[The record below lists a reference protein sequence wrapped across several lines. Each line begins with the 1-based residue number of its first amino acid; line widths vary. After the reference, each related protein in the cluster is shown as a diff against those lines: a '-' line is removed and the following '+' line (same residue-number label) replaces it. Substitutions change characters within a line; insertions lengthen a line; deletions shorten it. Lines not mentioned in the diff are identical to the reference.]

1 MVTILGAGGAIGSE
15 LVKELTA
22 RNEPIRLVSRNPK
35 LAPGATEAVAA
46 LCLFAGCVANRQ
58 IVYPTSGATGCSPN
72 DIVLSDIATQSSGN
86 NEVQETWNA
95 DCLRQ
100 HFRCTRSR
108 GVTTCQEVTGDLAQP
123 ITRPPIK
130 KDTKPTTSADLTSA
144 ISPLI
149 QQIWD
154 AYQRGDAT
162 AHNAQLTDDYTAV
175 HPDGS
180 VHSRRPTAQEI
191 QAAPIGVH
199 VLSDIRVVPTGSETA
214 LANYLATVEVPGES
228 AKLVRFYVGELWVKQ
243 AGQWKCRYYQATL
256 RK

>member
-1 MVTILGAGGAIGSE
+1 VVL
-15 LVKELTA
+15 
-22 RNEPIRLVSRNPK
+22 
-35 LAPGATEAVAA
+35 A
-46 LCLFAGCVANRQ
+46 LCLFAGCVPNRQ

-72 DIVLSDIATQSSGN
+72 DIVISDIASQSIGN

-100 HFRCTRSR
+100 HFRCARSK

-123 ITRPPIK
+123 ITRPPMK
-130 KDTKPTTSADLTSA
+130 KDARPTTSADLTPA

-149 QQIWD
+149 QQIWE
-154 AYQRGDAT
+154 AYRRGDAT

-175 HPDGS
+175 LPDGS
-180 VHSRRPTAQEI
+180 VHSGKPTAQEI

-199 VLSDIRVVPTGSETA
+199 ILSDVRVVQTGPETA
-214 LANYLATVEVPGES
+214 LANYLATVEVPGEN

-256 RK
+256 RR